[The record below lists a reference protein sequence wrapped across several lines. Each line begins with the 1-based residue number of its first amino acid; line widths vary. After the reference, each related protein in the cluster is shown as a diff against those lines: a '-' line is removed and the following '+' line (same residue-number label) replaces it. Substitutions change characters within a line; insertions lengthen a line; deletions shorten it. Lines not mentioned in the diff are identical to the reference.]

1 MRKLAFVTVVLL
13 GVVSP
18 PAQAH
23 SWYPWDCCHGRDC
36 APVDMTEYPKRGG
49 MRLHA
54 TIDGKKATIDVPR
67 GFLLLPSQDGRAHV
81 CVSRLWERGVVR
93 YKPLC
98 VFLPGSV

>member
-1 MRKLAFVTVVLL
+1 MRRLWLAVVLL
-13 GVVSP
+13 GLVSP

-23 SWYPWDCCHGRDC
+23 EWYPWDCCHGKDC
-36 APVDMTEYPKRGG
+36 APVDRIEYLKSGG

-54 TIDGKKATIDVPR
+54 TINGERAVVEVPR

-81 CVSRLWERGVVR
+81 CAYRLWEGG
-93 YKPLC
+93 KPGYAPRC